1 MALGLQG
8 RIQSKTNSSAEHQAR
23 RSGSD
28 ASVAQICAGA
38 PPKLIEIPLFAQFR
52 DAVDFFSGYR

>member
-8 RIQSKTNSSAEHQAR
+8 RIQSKTKSSAEHQAR

-28 ASVAQICAGA
+28 ASVAQICASA
-38 PPKLIEIPLFAQFR
+38 PPKLIVIPVFAQLR
-52 DAVDFFSGYR
+52 YAGDFFSGYP